1 MAVPGSGTLSL
12 AGIYAEVSGND
23 YNGPV
28 GTQASLQRL
37 STGAVETINTNSSE
51 RPDGSTPHGMSEF
64 YGYDHD
70 AAAAW
75 ANDYAVSK
83 SITTGIG
90 QAIYFD
96 TPADSASHFIQTD
109 QFTINFWIKVG
120 WSSSLNTT
128 VMLFDSAPLD
138 HASNN
143 DNRVWARYREDNN
156 RLIFRMQNG
165 SAGGAGGNYDIQSEW
180 LFHANSGNYAA
191 AYSAAGLGGTYW
203 SASNR
208 GNVNSNNF
216 TMITIVKTGSA
227 AGTAVTLY
235 WNGVS
240 CGTAPITADTS
251 AASLAMHDDDTKR
264 WTIGSN
270 VQHFNE
276 PSGNSYYR
284 AGNSSETEFNDFA
297 VWDAALDADN
307 VAALYNSGTPFDV
320 TSSNGDYDSESD
332 LVLYYAFENTTAK
345 TGGSDSG
352 GTLTVAGNSNFS
364 SL

>member
-1 MAVPGSGTLSL
+1 MAVPSSGTLSL
-12 AGIYAEVSGND
+12 AGILAEISNSN
-23 YNGPV
+23 YSSA
-28 GTQASLQRL
+28 GTSMASLQRC
-37 STGAVETINTNSSE
+37 SNGAEGTLNTNSSE
-51 RPDGSTPHGMSEF
+51 RPDGSSPHAMSEF
-64 YGYDHD
+64 YAYDHD

-75 ANDYAVSK
+75 ANSYAVSK
-83 SITTGIG
+83 SITTGLG

-96 TPADSASHFIQTD
+96 TPADSASHFTQTD
-109 QFTINFWIKVG
+109 QFTINFWVKVG

-143 DNRVWARYREDNN
+143 DNRIWARYREDNN

-165 SAGGAGGNYDIQSEW
+165 SAGGAAGNYDLQSEW

-216 TMITIVKTGSA
+216 TMITIVKTTSTAGS
-227 AGTAVTLY
+227 AVTLY
-235 WNGVS
+235 WNGTS

-251 AASLAMHDDDTKR
+251 SASLAMHDDDVKR

-284 AGNSSETEFNDFA
+284 SGNSSETEFNDFA
-297 VWDAALDADN
+297 VWEAALDSDN

-320 TSSNGDYDSESD
+320 RSSNGDYDSESD
-332 LVLYYAFENTTAK
+332 LVLYYGFENTTAK

-364 SL
+364 EL

>member
-1 MAVPGSGTLSL
+1 MAVPSSGAISL
-12 AGIYAEVSGND
+12 AGLKAEVDTNT
-23 YNGPV
+23 YN
-28 GTQASLQRL
+28 ASATTATSLFTIATETTFNSD
-37 STGAVETINTNSSE
+37 STSTPNSSA
-51 RPDGSTPHGMSEF
+51 PHGMEEW

-70 AAAAW
+70 ATASW
-75 ANDYAVSK
+75 SDDYAISK

-109 QFTINFWIKVG
+109 AFTINIWVKAG
-120 WSSSLNTT
+120 WSSSNNSSIFLW
-128 VMLFDSAPLD
+128 DSAPLD
-138 HASNN
+138 HSSNW
-143 DNRVWARYREDNN
+143 DNRMMLRYRESNN
-156 RLIFRMQNG
+156 RMYLQIQNNN
-165 SAGGAGGNYDIQSEW
+165 SGNKDIQSEW
-180 LFHANSGNYAA
+180 LFHSNSGAYAA
-191 AYSAAGLGGTYW
+191 AYSASGLGSTYW

-216 TMITIVKTGSA
+216 TMITITKSTTA
-227 AGTAVTLY
+227 ASSGVTLY

-240 CGTAPITADTS
+240 CGAPPINADTS
-251 AASLAMHDDDTKR
+251 PGSLGMHDDDTKR

-270 VQHFNE
+270 LQHFNE

-284 AGNSSETEFNDFA
+284 AGDTSESEFNDFA
-297 VWDAALDADN
+297 VWNAELDADN

-332 LVLYYAFENTTAK
+332 LVLYYAFENTTSK